1 VGLLGEAVFAFRSV
15 SVTLEIMAKITTK
28 YTCQTCAASF
38 SRWMGKCEQCGAWN
52 SLVEEV
58 VAAPAAGFGKSR
70 AAAALKP
77 TSMSEV
83 AAARVPRISTG
94 IGEVDQVLG
103 GGIVPGSVMLLSGDP
118 GIGKSTLV
126 LQIAAALAAK
136 QSVLYVS
143 GEESAAQ
150 IRLRAE
156 RLGVAASSLQLLA
169 ETNVDGIAAT
179 IAAGDYKF
187 VIIDSIQT
195 MAVEALTGSPGTVG
209 QITASAQ
216 VLQAVA
222 KRQGPALL
230 IIGHVTKEG
239 NIAGPKI
246 LEHLVDVVL
255 YLEGEK
261 YGAFKALRG
270 IKNRFGSTSEVGIFE
285 MGEQGLAPV
294 PNPSEALLAERRPG
308 PGSVVLATLEGTR
321 PLLVEV
327 QALVTATSFGYPKR
341 TAVGFD
347 LNRLNLLVAVLTK
360 RAGLNLSSSD
370 IYVNVVGGLRVAEP
384 AADLAIILS
393 VASAL
398 QDTQVP
404 SGLVAFG
411 EVGLSG
417 EIRSV
422 SQASRRVA
430 EATKLGFKQAIG
442 PAYGA
447 VAGMQ
452 GVGDV
457 SAAVKYL
464 SKK

>member
-1 VGLLGEAVFAFRSV
+1 LFGKYDEV
-15 SVTLEIMAKITTK
+15 MAKVISK
-28 YTCQTCAASF
+28 YVCQSCGSTF
-38 SRWMGKCEQCGAWN
+38 GRWMGKCEQCGAWN
-52 SLVEEV
+52 SLVEEIQG
-58 VAAPAAGFGKSR
+58 APTGTFGK
-70 AAAALKP
+70 AK
-77 TSMSEV
+77 
-83 AAARVPRISTG
+83 AARALTPTTIADVSAERLPRISSG
-94 IGEVDQVLG
+94 INEVDQVLG
-103 GGIVPGSVMLLSGDP
+103 GGIVPGSVLLLSGDP

-126 LQIAAALAAK
+126 LQIAVALARK
-136 QSVLYVS
+136 QRVLYVS

-156 RLGVAASSLQLLA
+156 RLGLADSGLELLA
-169 ETNVDGIAAT
+169 ETNVDAIAAT
-179 IAAGDYKF
+179 IGAEDYQL

-195 MAVEALTGSPGTVG
+195 MGVEALAGSPGTVG

-222 KRQGPALL
+222 KRRGPAML

-255 YLEGEK
+255 YLEGER

-270 IKNRFGSTSEVGIFE
+270 VKNRFGSTSEVGIFE
-285 MGEQGLAPV
+285 MVEAGLRPV
-294 PNPSEALLAERRPG
+294 VDPSAALLAERRPA
-308 PGSVVLATLEGTR
+308 PGSVVLATIEGSR

-327 QALVTATSFGYPKR
+327 QALVAPTSFGYPKR

-360 RAGLNLSSSD
+360 RAGLDLSSSD
-370 IYVNVVGGLRVAEP
+370 IYVNVVGGLRVTEP

-393 VASAL
+393 VASAF
-398 QDTQVP
+398 QDKQVP
-404 SGLVAFG
+404 HGLVAFG

-422 SQASRRVA
+422 GQAPRRVA
-430 EATKLGFKQAIG
+430 EAAKLGYTLAVG

-447 VAGMQ
+447 TSGMKGVA
-452 GVGDV
+452 DV
-457 SAAVKYL
+457 AAAVKL
-464 SKK
+464 LASSRI

>member
-1 VGLLGEAVFAFRSV
+1 
-15 SVTLEIMAKITTK
+15 
-28 YTCQTCAASF
+28 
-38 SRWMGKCEQCGAWN
+38 MGKCEQCGAWN
-52 SLVEEV
+52 SLVEEIQTTSTT
-58 VAAPAAGFGKSR
+58 GFGGGFGNKSQP
-70 AAAALKP
+70 AAALHP
-77 TSMSEV
+77 TTVADV
-83 AAARVPRISTG
+83 AAERLPRIASG
-94 IGEVDQVLG
+94 IDEVDQVLG

-126 LQIAAALAAK
+126 LQVAAALARK
-136 QSVLYVS
+136 ERVLYVS
-143 GEESAAQ
+143 GEESTAQ

-156 RLGVAASSLQLLA
+156 RLGLAASELELLA
-169 ETNVDGIAAT
+169 DTNVDAIAAT
-179 IAAGDYKF
+179 IEQAPYRL

-195 MAVEALTGSPGTVG
+195 MALEALTGSPGTVG

-216 VLQAVA
+216 VFQAVA
-222 KRQGPALL
+222 KRRGPAML

-285 MGEQGLAPV
+285 MGEAGLVPV

-327 QALVTATSFGYPKR
+327 QALVSPTSFGYPKR

-370 IYVNVVGGLRVAEP
+370 IYVNVVGGLRVTEP

-398 QDTQVP
+398 QDTP
-404 SGLVAFG
+404 IPNGLVAFG

-422 SQASRRVA
+422 SQVSRRVT
-430 EATKLGFKQAIG
+430 EASRLGYKLAIG
-442 PAYGA
+442 PSYGSVPGMNGVA
-447 VAGMQ
+447 DVAGAIKIL
-452 GVGDV
+452 
-457 SAAVKYL
+457 SAKQY
-464 SKK
+464 

>member
-1 VGLLGEAVFAFRSV
+1 MPK
-15 SVTLEIMAKITTK
+15 TTTK
-28 YTCQTCAASF
+28 FVCQTCGTSY
-38 SRWMGKCEQCGAWN
+38 SRWMGKCEQCGTWN

-58 VAAPAAGFGKSR
+58 AVMSSGLGKAKPS
-70 AAAALKP
+70 AALTP
-77 TSMSEV
+77 TKLGSVS
-83 AAARVPRISTG
+83 AAKLPRLSSS

-126 LQIAAALAAK
+126 LQIAANLAERER
-136 QSVLYVS
+136 VLYVS

-150 IRLRAE
+150 IKMRAD
-156 RLGVAASSLQLLA
+156 RLGITHAGPDLLA
-169 ETNVDGIAAT
+169 DTNVDAIAAT
-179 IAAGDYKF
+179 IEAGAYTL

-195 MAVEALTGSPGTVG
+195 MAVSALTGSPGTVG

-216 VLQAVA
+216 VLQALA
-222 KRQGPALL
+222 KRRNVATL

-255 YLEGEK
+255 YLEGDR

-270 IKNRFGSTSEVGIFE
+270 IKNRFGSTSETGIFE
-285 MGEQGLAPV
+285 MGELGLVSV

-308 PGSVVLATLEGTR
+308 PGSVVFATLEGTR

-327 QALVTATSFGYPKR
+327 QALVAPTPFGYPRR

-347 LNRLNLLVAVLTK
+347 LNRLNLLVAVLT
-360 RAGLNLSSSD
+360 RRGGLNLSSSD
-370 IYVNVVGGLRVAEP
+370 IYVNVVGGLRVSEP

-393 VASAL
+393 IASAFKDL
-398 QDTQVP
+398 EIP
-404 SGLVAFG
+404 ANLVTFG

-417 EIRSV
+417 EVRAV
-422 SQASRRVA
+422 PQTARRAA
-430 EATKLGFKQAIG
+430 EAKRLGFTKAVTPQRNAAPGATTVVDVAQAITAITG
-442 PAYGA
+442 HTRH
-447 VAGMQ
+447 
-452 GVGDV
+452 
-457 SAAVKYL
+457 
-464 SKK
+464 

>member
-1 VGLLGEAVFAFRSV
+1 
-15 SVTLEIMAKITTK
+15 MAKVTTK
-28 YTCQTCAASF
+28 FVCQACGVSY

-58 VAAPAAGFGKSR
+58 TAVSVGSFGKSR
-70 AAAALKP
+70 PAAALKP
-77 TSMSEV
+77 TTVAEV
-83 AAARVPRISTG
+83 TAARLPRIKSG
-94 IGEVDQVLG
+94 LDEVDQVLG
-103 GGIVPGSVMLLSGDP
+103 GGIVPGSVILLSGDP

-126 LQIAAALAAK
+126 LQIAAALA
-136 QSVLYVS
+136 QGEHVLYVS

-156 RLGVAASSLQLLA
+156 RLGLGGSTLELLA
-169 ETNVDGIAAT
+169 ETNIDAIAAT
-179 IAAGDYKF
+179 IEQGEYTL

-222 KRQGPALL
+222 KRRGPAML

-255 YLEGEK
+255 YLEGER

-285 MGEQGLAPV
+285 MGEEGLRPV

-327 QALVTATSFGYPKR
+327 QALVSPTSFGYPKR

-370 IYVNVVGGLRVAEP
+370 IYVNVVGGLRVTEP

-404 SGLVAFG
+404 HGLVAFG

-422 SQASRRVA
+422 NQAARRVA
-430 EATKLGFKQAIG
+430 EAKKLGYKLAIG

-447 VAGMQ
+447 VEGMR
-452 GVGDV
+452 GVTDV
-457 SAAVKYL
+457 ASAVKLL
-464 SKK
+464 SA

>member
-1 VGLLGEAVFAFRSV
+1 MLNL
-15 SVTLEIMAKITTK
+15 TYMAKVSTK
-28 YTCQTCAASF
+28 FVCQTCATSF

-52 SLVEEV
+52 SLIEE
-58 VAAPAAGFGKSR
+58 AASVSSGGFGKSKPS
-70 AAAALKP
+70 AALKP
-77 TSMSEV
+77 TALSGV
-83 AAARVPRISTG
+83 AVERLPRVPSG
-94 IGEVDQVLG
+94 IPEVDQVLG
-103 GGIVPGSVMLLSGDP
+103 GGIVPGSVILLSGDP

-126 LQIAAALAAK
+126 LQIAAALALK
-136 QSVLYVS
+136 ERVLYVS
-143 GEESAAQ
+143 GEESTAQ

-156 RLGVAASSLQLLA
+156 RLGLAASGLELLA
-169 ETNVDGIAAT
+169 DTNVDAIAAT
-179 IAAGDYKF
+179 IEQNPYRL

-222 KRQGPALL
+222 KRHGPAIL

-255 YLEGEK
+255 YLEGER

-285 MGEQGLAPV
+285 MGETGLIPV
-294 PNPSEALLAERRPG
+294 ANPSEALLAERRPG
-308 PGSVVLATLEGTR
+308 PGSVVLATMEGTR

-327 QALVTATSFGYPKR
+327 QALVSPTPFGYPKR

-347 LNRLNLLVAVLTK
+347 LNRLNLLAAVLSK
-360 RAGLNLSSSD
+360 RAGLDLSSSD
-370 IYVNVVGGLRVAEP
+370 IYVNVVGGLRVTEP

-398 QDTQVP
+398 QDTQIP
-404 SGLVAFG
+404 NGLVTFG

-417 EIRSV
+417 EVRSV
-422 SQASRRVA
+422 SQSARRVA
-430 EATKLGFKQAIG
+430 EATKLGYRLAIG
-442 PAYGA
+442 PSYGA
-447 VAGMQ
+447 VAGMK
-452 GVGDV
+452 GVSDV
-457 SAAVKYL
+457 AAAVRLL
-464 SKK
+464 STTH

>member
-1 VGLLGEAVFAFRSV
+1 
-15 SVTLEIMAKITTK
+15 
-28 YTCQTCAASF
+28 
-38 SRWMGKCEQCGAWN
+38 MGKCEQCGAWN
-52 SLVEEV
+52 SLLEEV
-58 VAAPAAGFGKSR
+58 STVSAGGFGK
-70 AAAALKP
+70 AKPAAALKP
-77 TSMSEV
+77 TTMSEV
-83 AAARVPRISTG
+83 AAERLPRVPSG
-94 IGEVDQVLG
+94 LGEVDQVLG

-126 LQIAAALAAK
+126 LQIATSLAHAQK
-136 QSVLYVS
+136 VLYVS

-156 RLGVAASSLQLLA
+156 RLGLAASSLELLA
-169 ETNVDGIAAT
+169 ETNVDAIAAT
-179 IAAGDYKF
+179 IEAGNYQL

-216 VLQAVA
+216 VLQAMA
-222 KRQGPALL
+222 KRQGGPAML

-255 YLEGEK
+255 YLEGER

-270 IKNRFGSTSEVGIFE
+270 VKNRFGSTSEVGIFE
-285 MGEQGLAPV
+285 MLETGLAPV

-308 PGSVVLATLEGTR
+308 PGSVVLATIEGSR

-327 QALVTATSFGYPKR
+327 QALVSATPFGYPKR

-347 LNRLNLLVAVLTK
+347 LNRLNLLVAVLSK
-360 RAGLNLSSSD
+360 RAGLNLNASD

-393 VASAL
+393 IASAF
-398 QDTQVP
+398 QDAPIPT
-404 SGLVAFG
+404 GLVAFG

-422 SQASRRVA
+422 NQASRRVG
-430 EATKLGFKQAIG
+430 EATKLGYKRAIG

-452 GVGDV
+452 GVSDV
-457 SAAVKYL
+457 QSAVKLL
-464 SKK
+464 SSLKH